1 MDAVSGFATLVWPPS
16 GLALAGLLLLGRRL
30 WPGIALGAF
39 LVNAWMGAPPPV
51 AVGIALG
58 NTLEAVAAAWLLGR
72 LEFSSALTRL
82 RDASAYVVVAA
93 TAATALGATIGT
105 LSLFSGHIVLPA
117 HFGETWRAWWLG
129 DAIGV
134 LVVAP
139 PLLAWGTGPSR
150 EPGTHA
156 LIEAVAMA
164 CVLLLL
170 CAGVF
175 GSPARS
181 AGPFHQPYIL
191 FAVTIW
197 AALRFGQR
205 GTATTTFA
213 MAGLSILATAFELG
227 PFAGHGLASSLSF
240 LQVFVAS
247 VAVTGLFL
255 GAAVSE
261 RAARA
266 NELARVNAEL
276 SNALKARDAFLSV
289 ASHELKTPLS
299 ALQLQTDVLLR
310 LHKDMPES
318 MAEKLHRINRQ
329 VGRLNKLVVQLLE
342 VSRIRDGR
350 LELEPERVELNALV
364 REVASRFEEQA
375 RSAKSALHVRSAGRV
390 FGSWD
395 PLRLDQVIS
404 NLLANAVK
412 YGAGKPI
419 EVEVSAAE
427 QRALVRVRD
436 YGVGV
441 APADQARIFDRFE
454 RAHAQNKVE
463 GFGLGLWIS
472 KQIVDTMGG
481 AITVSSTP
489 GIGSAFTV
497 ELPCL
502 EIEPAR
508 DGQARGSDPARS
520 ARDILIVEDDEDVL
534 DGVAHILRAE
544 GYRVTCASDGRQALA
559 WLEHEQPAMM
569 LLDLGMPVMN
579 GPELLREL
587 RASGAP
593 LAFPVVL
600 LSADDQLPRKA
611 EELGVRDYMEK
622 PLQIDTLLAL
632 VARHAG
638 AVRAP
643 AAAAVSGSSPS

>member
-1 MDAVSGFATLVWPPS
+1 MG
-16 GLALAGLLLLGRRL
+16 GLA
-30 WPGIALGAF
+30 
-39 LVNAWMGAPPPV
+39 
-51 AVGIALG
+51 
-58 NTLEAVAAAWLLGR
+58 
-72 LEFSSALTRL
+72 
-82 RDASAYVVVAA
+82 
-93 TAATALGATIGT
+93 
-105 LSLFSGHIVLPA
+105 
-117 HFGETWRAWWLG
+117 
-129 DAIGV
+129 
-134 LVVAP
+134 
-139 PLLAWGTGPSR
+139 
-150 EPGTHA
+150 
-156 LIEAVAMA
+156 
-164 CVLLLL
+164 
-170 CAGVF
+170 
-175 GSPARS
+175 
-181 AGPFHQPYIL
+181 
-191 FAVTIW
+191 
-197 AALRFGQR
+197 
-205 GTATTTFA
+205 
-213 MAGLSILATAFELG
+213 ILATAFKLG

-266 NELARVNAEL
+266 HELARVNAEL

-318 MAEKLHRINRQ
+318 MAGKLHRISRQ

-342 VSRIRDGR
+342 VSRISAGR

-364 REVASRFEEQA
+364 REVVSRFEEQA
-375 RSAKSALHVRSAGRV
+375 RSAKSALHVRTSGRV

-395 PLRLDQVIS
+395 PLRLDQVVS
-404 NLLANAVK
+404 NLLSNAVK

-419 EVEVSAAE
+419 EVEVSAAD

-441 APADQARIFDRFE
+441 APGDQARIFDRFE

-481 AITVSSTP
+481 AIAVSSTP

-508 DGQARGSDPARS
+508 DGQVRGSDPARV
-520 ARDILIVEDDEDVL
+520 ACDILIVEDDEDVL

-587 RASGAP
+587 RASGSP

-622 PLQIDTLLAL
+622 PLQIDTLLEL

-643 AAAAVSGSSPS
+643 KVVARGPNPS